1 MKLIFILLL
10 ALEFT
15 YASIDI
21 YKQNNP
27 DSNSTLLVIGGIHGN
42 EAGGFFAPAVL
53 ATHYKIH
60 SKNMWVIPNLNPD
73 SILAYKRGI
82 NGDMN
87 RKFARLKKNDKDRE
101 IVEEIKNIIKDEN
114 VSLILNLHD
123 GHGFYRKKY
132 VNVSFNPKAWGQTC
146 VIDQCK
152 LRDGIKYGNLSE
164 IATKVKDSVNKN
176 LLHKKH
182 IFDVRNTKTK
192 KDNKAMQQTLTYFAA
207 LHDKPAFAIETSK
220 YPSSTSRKV
229 FYQLRA
235 IEAFMNVMDINF
247 TRDFELTEKNLNKI
261 LKDYGTLKI
270 NDNISLP
277 LNNIKSSLSYFPLK
291 SSKNIFKFTHPLG
304 KVKKK
309 FGRYNVYIGNKKI
322 LSLKPQYFVLDKNSS
337 DSFEMYIDGKK
348 KSVKRADEFFV
359 NKSFKIV
366 KEKGVRVNI
375 IGWHKSGVANESGI
389 NIKLKD
395 IIKKFSIDK
404 KSNSFRV
411 EFYKNDK
418 FSSMSIVHFK

>member
-1 MKLIFILLL
+1 L
-10 ALEFT
+10 
-15 YASIDI
+15 
-21 YKQNNP
+21 
-27 DSNSTLLVIGGIHGN
+27 G
-42 EAGGFFAPAVL
+42 
-53 ATHYKIH
+53 
-60 SKNMWVIPNLNPD
+60 
-73 SILAYKRGI
+73 
-82 NGDMN
+82 
-87 RKFARLKKNDKDRE
+87 
-101 IVEEIKNIIKDEN
+101 
-114 VSLILNLHD
+114 
-123 GHGFYRKKY
+123 
-132 VNVSFNPKAWGQTC
+132 
-146 VIDQCK
+146 
-152 LRDGIKYGNLSE
+152 
-164 IATKVKDSVNKN
+164 KVKDSVNKN

-220 YPSSTSRKV
+220 YLSSTSRKV

-261 LKDYGTLKI
+261 LKDYGTLKV
-270 NDNISLP
+270 NNNILLP
-277 LNNIKSSLSYFPLK
+277 LNNIKSTLSYFPLK

-322 LSLKPQYFVLDKNSS
+322 LSLKPQYFVLDKSSS
-337 DSFEMYIDGKK
+337 DSFEVYIDGKK
-348 KSVKRADEFFV
+348 RSIKKTDEFFV

-375 IGWHKSGVANESGI
+375 IGWHKRGVVNESGI

-404 KSNSFRV
+404 KGSSFRI
-411 EFYKNDK
+411 EFYKNNK